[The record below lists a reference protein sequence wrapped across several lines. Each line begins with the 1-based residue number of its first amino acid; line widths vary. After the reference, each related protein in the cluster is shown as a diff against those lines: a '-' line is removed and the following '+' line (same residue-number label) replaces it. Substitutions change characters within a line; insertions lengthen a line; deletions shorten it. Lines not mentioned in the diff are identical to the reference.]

1 MIYTASRYLALLAL
15 ALETMT
21 LSAQSPRQP
30 LPPQVVPQNWHRH
43 YSDSLQGMR
52 SDEALQWLIKHYGR
66 PRTILVG
73 VVDTGVDTTL
83 TALRSSLWLRPK
95 ERPNGLDDDR
105 DGYIDNRYGW
115 NFLGSKDG
123 SLELTSVG
131 SEAYRE
137 YKRLYPRY
145 KDVTTP
151 PAGSEAEWEYFR
163 QLEQKTGIQKYRR
176 LYTHTLAKDK
186 AYRLLDER
194 LRQLTG
200 AGYDSLR
207 LAALDSLPLEGKAL
221 EQAGEVIGADLVK
234 AGGKALWSK
243 VLAAHRTRLEQMEK
257 RLSGLEH
264 DPDKRTLL
272 GDRMEDATSRHYGN
286 GNVSA
291 PGADHGT
298 FVSSVIALQPQTD
311 SPLAG
316 VYPAARLINVR
327 AVPDQGDEYDKDV
340 ASAIYYAVEQGAK
353 VINLSLGKDLSPQAN
368 LVQSAL
374 DWAAQHDVV
383 VIHSS
388 GNNGRNLDEAPIY
401 PEGIGRSGKPLS
413 NYLRVG
419 ASTKTGARA
428 SFSNYGKS
436 VTLCAPGEAIY
447 GLMAGGR
454 ISEEEGTSIAAP
466 LVSAVAAMIR
476 AYFPRLTA
484 AQVVEL
490 LQSTARQGQVPVVD
504 ALSAVQRAAQLVH
517 RLPSRSVTKK
527 K

>member
-1 MIYTASRYLALLAL
+1 
-15 ALETMT
+15 
-21 LSAQSPRQP
+21 
-30 LPPQVVPQNWHRH
+30 
-43 YSDSLQGMR
+43 
-52 SDEALQWLIKHYGR
+52 
-66 PRTILVG
+66 
-73 VVDTGVDTTL
+73 
-83 TALRSSLWLRPK
+83 
-95 ERPNGLDDDR
+95 
-105 DGYIDNRYGW
+105 
-115 NFLGSKDG
+115 
-123 SLELTSVG
+123 
-131 SEAYRE
+131 
-137 YKRLYPRY
+137 
-145 KDVTTP
+145 
-151 PAGSEAEWEYFR
+151 
-163 QLEQKTGIQKYRR
+163 
-176 LYTHTLAKDK
+176 
-186 AYRLLDER
+186 
-194 LRQLTG
+194 
-200 AGYDSLR
+200 
-207 LAALDSLPLEGKAL
+207 
-221 EQAGEVIGADLVK
+221 
-234 AGGKALWSK
+234 
-243 VLAAHRTRLEQMEK
+243 
-257 RLSGLEH
+257 
-264 DPDKRTLL
+264 
-272 GDRMEDATSRHYGN
+272 MEDVESRHYGN
-286 GNVSA
+286 ANVSA

-298 FVSSVIALQPQTD
+298 FVSSVIALQPQSD

-353 VINLSLGKDLSPQAN
+353 VINLSLGKDLSPHAE

-401 PEGIGRSGKPLS
+401 PEGTGRSGKPLA

-504 ALSAVQRAAQLVH
+504 ALSAVQRAAQLAH
-517 RLPSRSVTKK
+517 RSPSRSVTKK

>member
-1 MIYTASRYLALLAL
+1 
-15 ALETMT
+15 
-21 LSAQSPRQP
+21 
-30 LPPQVVPQNWHRH
+30 
-43 YSDSLQGMR
+43 
-52 SDEALQWLIKHYGR
+52 
-66 PRTILVG
+66 
-73 VVDTGVDTTL
+73 
-83 TALRSSLWLRPK
+83 
-95 ERPNGLDDDR
+95 
-105 DGYIDNRYGW
+105 
-115 NFLGSKDG
+115 
-123 SLELTSVG
+123 
-131 SEAYRE
+131 
-137 YKRLYPRY
+137 
-145 KDVTTP
+145 
-151 PAGSEAEWEYFR
+151 
-163 QLEQKTGIQKYRR
+163 
-176 LYTHTLAKDK
+176 
-186 AYRLLDER
+186 
-194 LRQLTG
+194 
-200 AGYDSLR
+200 
-207 LAALDSLPLEGKAL
+207 
-221 EQAGEVIGADLVK
+221 
-234 AGGKALWSK
+234 
-243 VLAAHRTRLEQMEK
+243 MEK
-257 RLSGLEH
+257 RLSGLEQA
-264 DPDKRTLL
+264 PDKRTLL
-272 GDRMEDATSRHYGN
+272 GDRMEDVESRHYGN
-286 GNVSA
+286 ANVSA

-298 FVSSVIALQPQTD
+298 FVSSVIALQPQSD
-311 SPLAG
+311 SQLAG

-353 VINLSLGKDLSPQAN
+353 VINLSLGKDLSPHAE

-401 PEGIGRSGKPLS
+401 PEGIGRSGKLLT

-504 ALSAVQRAAQLVH
+504 ALSAVQRAAQLAH
-517 RLPSRSVTKK
+517 RSPSRSVTKK